1 MNQEMKN
8 YEVQL
13 VEVNLLE
20 VTGKGDNPLWQN
32 AVILTD
38 FTSPWDAEKPKK
50 IEFKAVWDGI
60 NLFFCFTVFDT

>member
-8 YEVQL
+8 YEVKL
-13 VEVNLLE
+13 VEENLLE

-38 FTSPWDAEKPKK
+38 FTSPWDEEKPKK
-50 IEFKAVWDGI
+50 NRV
-60 NLFFCFTVFDT
+60 